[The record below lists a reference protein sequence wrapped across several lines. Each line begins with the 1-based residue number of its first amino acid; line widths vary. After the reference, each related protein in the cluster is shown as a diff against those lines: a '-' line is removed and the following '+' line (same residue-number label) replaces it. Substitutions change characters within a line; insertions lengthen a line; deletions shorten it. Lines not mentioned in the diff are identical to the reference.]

1 MNMESL
7 HDLLIDELTDLYDAE
22 NQILKALPKMVK
34 AASSEE
40 LQSAFEEHLEVTKK
54 QVQRLDQAFAMLN
67 KTPKRKKCKGMEGLL
82 EEGKEKMEEDADPE
96 VLDAGLIVGAQKVEH
111 YEIAGYGSARTF
123 AHVLGKSK
131 VAALLQQS
139 LAEEAEADKK
149 LTQIAQEINMK
160 AAEDKGH
167 EESGQTSDRRPAR
180 SKTRAA

>member
-1 MNMESL
+1 MFGLNIPR
-7 HDLLIDELTDLYDAE
+7 LLST
-22 NQILKALPKMVK
+22 ALPKMVK

-54 QVQRLDQAFAMLN
+54 QVQRLDQAFQMLN

-82 EEGKEKMEEDADPE
+82 EEGKEKMEEDAEPE
-96 VLDAGLIVGAQKVEH
+96 VLDASLIVGAQKVEH

-139 LAEEAEADKK
+139 LAEEADKK
-149 LTQIAQEINMK
+149 PTCRS
-160 AAEDKGH
+160 AARDCPPGSLPH
-167 EESGQTSDRRPAR
+167 RSGRP
-180 SKTRAA
+180 